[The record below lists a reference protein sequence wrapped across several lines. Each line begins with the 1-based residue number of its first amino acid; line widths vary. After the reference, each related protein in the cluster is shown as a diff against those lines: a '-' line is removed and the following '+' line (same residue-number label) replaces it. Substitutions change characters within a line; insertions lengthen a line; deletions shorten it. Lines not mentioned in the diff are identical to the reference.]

1 MDIGAAFDSASK
13 ASPLNIGAAFD
24 KAIGSKGTGD
34 DAVMRA
40 HGLNDAT
47 IAAVKKN
54 PSYKSGMYTAAK
66 PKSYAPKDVVV
77 PTGIPFVGGVS
88 LGNVIAGINNVGQEI
103 NHALAYGISKVT
115 GDPSYEAMANLEG
128 KLTQGV
134 VAKNTYQGP
143 GSHAKVLGVDLGN
156 KGQLLGNVLASAPLT
171 PMKVFKG
178 AGIAGKI
185 GNVVVPGAIGG
196 ALTETGDYDPNNPN
210 GYIKDVSG
218 RMAAGG
224 IASGVLSGAAKVSG
238 KLIGKAANTLAG
250 AVMEKAGKTEL
261 KDVATPIAKVM
272 EKVAPGWT
280 LDGTYTAKN
289 AMPVISAYKN
299 IVNTLKDDG
308 ALTPEAN
315 ANALTIA
322 DITLNPSATA
332 LQGLMAHIKNN
343 TFGLANLQG
352 EQKEVLTKYVV
363 DHIAGGLKKDIDGM
377 SYVGE
382 KAIRYDADLGDSVAS
397 MIAAG
402 MDNANSYAGMVKSS
416 LQAQHYVNRKSS
428 DEMFE
433 AARQLMSQ
441 DQRNIDFGPIV
452 NDFKS
457 LLQGPGFGVK
467 TTPHSAAAIRVLKS
481 LLADVQ
487 GTLPTINGENV
498 TGGIGHL
505 GSIANMKH
513 VVPPSA
519 PLKYAQVDAMRKAV
533 QNVIDNM
540 YTGNP
545 TGIGKSDLPI
555 MRKAVTML
563 DNILEDHAT
572 TSGLADADG
581 VAVGQLFRNA
591 RDFYRENVVPYGSLP
606 MDAHPDEVADKL
618 IKKGV
623 AENFTASN
631 FDLLDPKGKKL
642 LQNHI
647 IDVGVAKS
655 LDGEHIDMA
664 KFLSHL
670 NSFSGAIKTTF
681 PDQTELKGLK
691 LVIEHL
697 NQTKNKGN
705 TPYGRLTNPK
715 TWPVVAVMPI
725 LRWAITD
732 AKAKRYLLSA
742 TQTPK
747 ALDNIINGMMRE
759 MSAGLAKHATVQGVV
774 SGRTQNS
781 LNSNPQE

>member
-1 MDIGAAFDSASK
+1 MDIGAAFDGASK
-13 ASPLNIGAAFD
+13 VIPSNIGATFD
-24 KAIGSKGTGD
+24 KIVGSKGTGD
-34 DAVMRA
+34 EAVMRS
-40 HGLNDAT
+40 HGLNDTT
-47 IAAVKKN
+47 IAAIKKN
-54 PSYKSGMYTAAK
+54 PNYKSGMYTVAH
-66 PKSYAPKDVVV
+66 PENYAPKDVVI
-77 PTGIPFVGGVS
+77 PTSIPVIGGIS
-88 LGNVIAGINNVGQEI
+88 LGNVVAGVVNVGQEI
-103 NHALAYGISKVT
+103 DHALAYGISKVT
-115 GDPSYEAMANLEG
+115 GDPSYEAMSNLEG
-128 KLTQGV
+128 KLLQGV

-143 GSHAKVLGVDLGN
+143 VSHANILGVDLGN

-171 PMKVFKG
+171 PLKVFKG
-178 AGIAGKI
+178 ASIAAKI
-185 GNVVVPGAIGG
+185 GSAIVPGAIGG

-210 GYIKDVSG
+210 GYLKDVTG
-218 RMAAGG
+218 RMLAGG
-224 IASGVLSGAAKVSG
+224 LTSGVLSGATKVAGKVIG
-238 KLIGKAANTLAG
+238 KLANTVAG
-250 AVMEKAGKTEL
+250 ASMEKAGVSTL
-261 KDVATPIAKVM
+261 QAVGTPIAKVM
-272 EKVAPGWT
+272 DKVAPGWT
-280 LDGTYTAKN
+280 LDGTYTSSK

-299 IVNTLKDDG
+299 IVNDLKNDG
-308 ALTPEAN
+308 SLSPNTN

-322 DITLNPSATA
+322 DITLNPSSTA

-343 TFGLANLQG
+343 TFGVANLQN
-352 EQKEVLTKYVV
+352 EQREVLTKYVT
-363 DHIAGGLKKDIDGM
+363 DHIAGGLKKEIDNM

-382 KAIRYDADLGDSVAS
+382 KAIRYDADLGDPVAS
-397 MIAAG
+397 MIVAG
-402 MDNANSYAGMVKSS
+402 IDNANSYSGMVKSS
-416 LQAQHYVNRKSS
+416 LQAQHYMNRKSS
-428 DEMFE
+428 DELFD
-433 AARQLMSQ
+433 AARQLMDQ
-441 DQRNIDFGPIV
+441 DQRNIDFAPIV

-457 LLQGPGFGVK
+457 LLKGPGFGVK
-467 TTPHSAAAIRVLKS
+467 TTPHSGAAVKVLKS

-487 GTLPTINGENV
+487 GTLPTINGQNI
-498 TGGIGHL
+498 TGGIGNL
-505 GSIANMKH
+505 GSIVSAAH
-513 VVPPSA
+513 VVAPNN

-563 DNILEDHAT
+563 DNVLENHAT

-581 VAVGQLFRNA
+581 VTVGQLFRNA
-591 RDFYRENVVPYGSLP
+591 KDFYRENVVPYSNLP

-691 LVIEHL
+691 LVMEHL

-725 LRWAITD
+725 LRWSITD
-732 AKAKRYLLSA
+732 TRAKRYLLSA

-747 ALDNIINGMMRE
+747 AFDNIINGMMRE
-759 MSAGLAKHATVQGVV
+759 MSAGLIKQTMVQGVV